1 LRASVLSGARWRSSI
16 TLNNR
21 DHFKD
26 IDLAIRE
33 NQTFDSA
40 PGNLDTATSVPGAL
54 GGFGDEDPFR
64 RILQFLKT
72 RLWIVGVTFAMGLL
86 GGFLVNRFSQKLY
99 TAQASIEVQSED
111 ISSQF
116 RLEQMQGIG
125 GGEDTSEKLDTEIEI
140 LHSRTLLMETIRALR
155 LDNNPDFA
163 PLNGGR
169 PWDMSKP
176 NVREM
181 LIANL
186 RGSLRIGRLGHT
198 DIIQVFATSKN
209 PELARL
215 IVNTLIDRYIEH
227 SFREN
232 YAATAKI
239 SNWLDEKLNGLKQN
253 LEKSQAHILDL
264 QKDIGVYGIDQSHSV
279 VVANLEELNK
289 QYADAEVDRLLKES
303 RLQQIRSS
311 SPDVIDAAIG
321 NADPALASSR
331 LKLAQL
337 NTDYTSLMQ
346 TYGAAYP
353 RVKTLKA
360 QIEQVEREIQRE
372 EKAQIARAQKE
383 FDASASNEAKL
394 LSALTKQEQDAY
406 SKSQK
411 AVEYELAR
419 RNYETN
425 RLLYDGLQQR
435 LQEASIMSGLHS
447 TSIHTVDS
455 ADTPPL
461 PSRPRRYFNMAVGM
475 ALGLAIGVI
484 IALLLE
490 AMDTNLKTMSEIEQT
505 LQLPLLA
512 AIPAVDADHLLPNKF
527 KEHAITPGATSWS
540 KIAEALR
547 GMRTSILL
555 SSPGAPPKVI
565 MVVSTRPSEGKSS
578 VACLTAITFAL
589 NGSKVLLI
597 DADLRRPAIHLRFRL
612 GKGLGLSSVL
622 SGKSTLAES
631 ITQWPE
637 LPNVHILTSGPVPPL
652 PSELLSSNQMEE
664 LLAQARA
671 EYDFVVLDTPP
682 VLAVTDASVLG
693 RLVDAAVLIVRYNA
707 AQKQVVRRCIDL
719 LERSG
724 THLLGVVVNAVD
736 FTAPEYSD
744 YYGRKYYEYY
754 GERNPE

>member
-1 LRASVLSGARWRSSI
+1 M
-16 TLNNR
+16 
-21 DHFKD
+21 
-26 IDLAIRE
+26 AIRD
-33 NQTFDSA
+33 NQNLNPAAGIPDTLGVPSTAVGTFS
-40 PGNLDTATSVPGAL
+40 
-54 GGFGDEDPFR
+54 DEDPFR
-64 RILQFLKT
+64 RILQFLKK
-72 RLWIVGVTFAMGLL
+72 RAWIVGVTFALGLL
-86 GGFLVNRFSQKLY
+86 GGALVNHFSQKLY

-116 RLEQMQGIG
+116 RLEQMQGLAG
-125 GGEDTSEKLDTEIEI
+125 SEDTSEKLDTEIEI
-140 LHSRTLLMETIRALR
+140 LHSRTLAMETIKALH
-155 LDNNPDFA
+155 LDTNPDFA
-163 PLNGGR
+163 PVVNGK

-176 NVREM
+176 AIREM
-181 LIANL
+181 MIANF
-186 RGSLRIGRLGHT
+186 RGSIQIGRLGHT
-198 DIIQVFATSKN
+198 DIVQVFATSKN

-215 IVNTLIDRYIEH
+215 MVNTLIDRYIEH

-239 SNWLDEKLNGLKQN
+239 STWLDEKLNGLKTN

-279 VVANLEELNK
+279 LVANLEELNK

-303 RLQQIRSS
+303 RLQQIKSS
-311 SPDVIDAAIG
+311 SPDVIDAAVG
-321 NADPALASSR
+321 ATDPALQAAR
-331 LKLAQL
+331 QKLAQL
-337 NTDYTSLMQ
+337 NADYTSLMQ

-353 RVKTLKA
+353 RAKVLKA
-360 QIEQVEREIQRE
+360 QIQQVEREIQRS
-372 EKAQIARAQKE
+372 EKAQIARAEKE
-383 FDASASNEAKL
+383 FEASRSNEGKL
-394 LSALTKQEQDAY
+394 LAALNRQEQDAY
-406 SKSQK
+406 SKGQK

-447 TSIHTVDS
+447 TAIHTVDS

-461 PSRPRRYFNMAVGM
+461 PSRPRRNFNRAVGM
-475 ALGLAIGVI
+475 AIGLALGIAL
-484 IALLLE
+484 ALLLE
-490 AMDTNLKTMSEIEQT
+490 AMDTNLKTMSEIEQA

-512 AIPAVDADHLLPNKF
+512 AIPAVDSEHLLPAKF
-527 KEHAITPGATSWS
+527 KEHAITPGAAAWS
-540 KIAEALR
+540 KIAEAMR

-565 MVVSTRPSEGKSS
+565 MIVSTRPSEGKSS

-622 SGKSTLAES
+622 SGKSTLRES
-631 ITQWPE
+631 IKEWPE
-637 LPNVHILTSGPVPPL
+637 LPNVHILASGPVPPL

-664 LLAQARA
+664 LLAQARS
-671 EYDFVVLDTPP
+671 EYDFVILDTPP

-693 RLVDAAVLIVRYNA
+693 RLVDAAILIIRYNA

-724 THLLGVVVNAVD
+724 THLLGVAVNAVD
-736 FTAPEYSD
+736 FTAPEYSE